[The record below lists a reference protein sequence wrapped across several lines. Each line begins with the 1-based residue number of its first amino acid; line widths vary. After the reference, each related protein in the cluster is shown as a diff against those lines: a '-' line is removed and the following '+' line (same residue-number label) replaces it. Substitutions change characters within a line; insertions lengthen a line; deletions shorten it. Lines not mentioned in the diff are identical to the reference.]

1 MPTFEMLPLNEAVKK
16 SAMSGKRGQVLADYL
31 GFIEHLGEG
40 NAGRLAVGAG
50 ETVGA
55 VRRRLG
61 AAAKL
66 AGKSLVIKR
75 VGQEVLFW
83 AAPQPARK
91 RGRPRKSRA

>member
-1 MPTFEMLPLNEAVKK
+1 MPRFELLPLNEAVKK
-16 SAMSGKRGQVLADYL
+16 SAMDGKRGQVLAEYL
-31 GFIEHLGEG
+31 RFIEQLEEG
-40 NAGRLAVGAG
+40 QAGRLQVGVG

-66 AGKSLVIKR
+66 ASKSLVIKR

-83 AAPQPARK
+83 SEPQGERK
-91 RGRPRKSRA
+91 RGRPRTKGK